1 MAKTPSATPNTPA
14 PRKKALPAS
23 TPNGAPV
30 GAAAG
35 TDAPAAARRTRAAAP
50 NAMPAG
56 AAKSRAKIA
65 ATGESRPAPGG
76 DGAPSSDVLD
86 REIARAGEE
95 AISAITAHEQADDA
109 VATADAATDAAAVL
123 DADAG
128 PRGDLDIRTLG
139 PDDFDRETLLRVY
152 RTMLTARRLDDK
164 MLTLLKQGKGFFHI
178 GTSGHEAAQA
188 ALGLYARGGHDYFSL
203 YYRDLTLTLMV
214 GMTPRETLLAHMAKA
229 DDPSSGGRQ
238 MAEHFG
244 HRGLN
249 IFSTSS
255 SVGAQFLPAVGFAL
269 GIQREGIEEGE
280 GAFAVA
286 SCGDGAT
293 SQGTFHE
300 ALNWSSRVAAPVLFL
315 VQDNKYAISV
325 PVADQTAGGS
335 AYGFGAGYVGL
346 TRMTFDGTD
355 FFESASVFEAA
366 TAHLRAGKGPVLLVC
381 DVVRLLPHSSSDSH
395 VKYRTPEELDADA
408 RLDPVLRY
416 EARLLDAGIITHED
430 AEATRKDVAR
440 EIDADTVWA
449 DQQADP
455 DAATVADHIYSE
467 TPPALAY
474 EATVPSG
481 EPRVVV
487 DAINDALAEEMER
500 DERVLVY
507 GEDVGGGKGGVFTAT
522 RDLTARFGK
531 DRCFNSPLAE
541 ASILGTA
548 TGLAAMGF
556 KPVVE
561 IQFADYIWPGID
573 AIRNQ
578 IAPLRFRSN
587 NAWTAPVVIRI
598 PCGGYIHG
606 GLCHSQNI
614 EAHFAHFPGIKVV
627 MPSNAADAKGLLK
640 SAIRGDD
647 PVLFLEHKAL
657 YRMAAARSPS
667 PDADYLVEIGKA
679 RIAREGTDLTLVT
692 YGMMVHKSLA
702 AAKVLEK
709 EGVSVEVIDLRS
721 ILPLDTEA
729 ILASVRKTHRALV
742 VHEDHTFMGFGAEI
756 AALIADRAFAVPR
769 RPRAPRRRCLHLHP
783 LRRPARRRRPPAGR
797 RRPPRR
803 PRGAGVL
810 RGVSCEWF
818 GEGALVKALRRR
830 RAEPDRSPRPVRFL
844 RSVAPIQRVTTTDAL
859 ATLPRTSVARTR

>member
-1 MAKTPSATPNTPA
+1 MAKTRPTSPTTSA
-14 PRKKALPAS
+14 PRAKALPK
-23 TPNGAPV
+23 TE
-30 GAAAG
+30 AAADQSA
-35 TDAPAAARRTRAAAP
+35 TAAP
-50 NAMPAG
+50 
-56 AAKSRAKIA
+56 K
-65 ATGESRPAPGG
+65 RPRKTAPSVGG
-76 DGAPSSDVLD
+76 DGAIEALAPAVLD
-86 REIARAGEE
+86 RQIDRAGQD
-95 AISAITAHEQADDA
+95 AIDALVAHEQADDA
-109 VATADAATDAAAVL
+109 PPKGRAAKKAAA
-123 DADAG
+123 ARAIASG
-128 PRGDLDIRTLG
+128 PRGDLTVRTLG

-188 ALGLYARGGHDYFSL
+188 ALGLHAKGGHDYFSL

-214 GMTPRETLLAHMAKA
+214 GMTPRETLLAHLAKA

-244 HRGLN
+244 HRALN

-269 GIQREGIEEGE
+269 GIQREGITLGE

-300 ALNWSSRVAAPVLFL
+300 ALNWSSRVGAPVMFL

-335 AYGFGAGYVGL
+335 AYNFGAGYTGL
-346 TRMTFDGTD
+346 TRMMFDGTD
-355 FFESASVFEAA
+355 FFESAAVFEAA

-408 RLDPVLRY
+408 KLDPVLRY
-416 EARLLDAGIITHED
+416 EARLVEAGVLSLADT
-430 AEATRKDVAR
+430 EATRKDVAR
-440 EIDADTVWA
+440 QVDEDTLWA
-449 DQQADP
+449 DRQADP
-455 DAATVADHIYSE
+455 DPATVADHIYSE
-467 TPPALAY
+467 SPPTLAY
-474 EATVPSG
+474 EQTVPSG
-481 EPRVVV
+481 DPRVVV
-487 DAINDALAEEMER
+487 DAINDALREEMER

-522 RDLTARFGK
+522 RDLTALFGK
-531 DRCFNSPLAE
+531 ERCFNSPLAE

-561 IQFADYIWPGID
+561 IQFADYVWPGID

-587 NAWTAPVVIRI
+587 NAWSAPVVIRI

-667 PDADYLVEIGKA
+667 PDSDYLVEIGKA
-679 RIAREGTDLTLVT
+679 KTVRSGTDLTLVT
-692 YGMMVHKSLA
+692 YGMMVHKALA

-721 ILPLDTEA
+721 MLPLDTET
-729 ILASVRKTHRALV
+729 ILASVRRTHRALV
-742 VHEDHTFMGFGAEI
+742 VHEDHTFMGFGAEV
-756 AALIADRAFAVPR
+756 AAVIADRAFAALDAPVR
-769 RPRAPRRRCLHLHP
+769 RVGGAFTFIPFAAPLEDVVLP
-783 LRRPARRRRPPAGR
+783 QDDD
-797 RRPPRR
+797 
-803 PRGAGVL
+803 VL
-810 RGVSCEWF
+810 RAARE
-818 GEGALVKALRRR
+818 
-830 RAEPDRSPRPVRFL
+830 
-844 RSVAPIQRVTTTDAL
+844 IL
-859 ATLPRTSVARTR
+859 AF